1 MRSVPGAPRAPP
13 RRRDLNDVWLRVG
26 RDLDLEDER
35 LDI

>member
-1 MRSVPGAPRAPP
+1 VDL
-13 RRRDLNDVWLRVG
+13 RRRGTISNDVWLRVG